1 MLNLLT
7 KSLSIAFSNLTK
19 FRRHIF
25 KPYYKADVP
34 CICIGN
40 LQVGGT
46 GKTPTVLDLGK
57 FLLEKG
63 IRPFI
68 VLRGYKGKAIG
79 PVKVDRLDPIFF
91 GDEALIYFRNGLD
104 TIVSK
109 DRLEGIKLALNLGA
123 HIILCDDGFQDLRID
138 YDKKILCF
146 KPFKKEKDY
155 SVFPEGILRESLEN
169 SKFADYLL
177 ITKYNLYDGNI
188 VEKTINVLQKYNS
201 NIYLVP
207 IRIKEIV
214 NFYGEKLN
222 FKDFENKNIYLISG
236 IGNCESF
243 EKLITKELQL
253 KVSKYFNFKDH
264 YYYTLKDINN
274 IYEQAKEKSLFLT
287 TEKDFVR
294 LHSILKS
301 INHPIKDNII
311 VVRTYLDIPKKLKG
325 DILNLLKNLEKSSE
339 EIINFNSE
347 TELKNETYRDCR
359 PYKCR

>member
-1 MLNLLT
+1 MLNFFT
-7 KSLSIAFSNLTK
+7 SALSKVFSNMTK
-19 FRRHIF
+19 LRRHIF
-25 KPYYKADVP
+25 KPYYKASVP
-34 CICIGN
+34 CICVGN

-46 GKTPTVLDLGK
+46 GKTPTVLNIAK

-109 DRLEGIKLALNLGA
+109 NRLEGIKLACSLGA
-123 HIILCDDGFQDLRID
+123 HIIFCDDGFQDLRVD

-155 SVFPEGILRESLEN
+155 SVFPKGILRESLEN

-177 ITKYNLYDGNI
+177 ITKYNLYD
-188 VEKTINVLQKYNS
+188 KNVIERTVNMLEKYNS

-207 IRIKEIV
+207 IKIKEIV
-214 NFYGEKLN
+214 NFYGEKLSS
-222 FKDFENKNIYLISG
+222 KDFENKNIYLISG
-236 IGNCESF
+236 IGDPRSF
-243 EKLITKELQL
+243 EKLINTELNL
-253 KVSKYFNFKDH
+253 KVKKHFEFKDH
-264 YYYTLKDINN
+264 HYYTLKDIDN
-274 IYEQAKEKSLFLT
+274 IYKQTQKESLFFV
-287 TEKDFVR
+287 TEKDFVK

-301 INHPIKDNII
+301 LNHPIKDNIA
-311 VVRTYLDIPKKLKG
+311 VVRTYLEVPKKIKK
-325 DILNLLKNLEKSSE
+325 DILDLLKNLEKSSE
-339 EIINFNSE
+339 EILNFE
-347 TELKNETYRDCR
+347 PKIELENETYRDCR
-359 PYKCR
+359 SHKCR